1 MATGTNGI
9 ATRGDLNGLLPQST
23 YKFWAS
29 GLTKCPTLSDIM
41 NAHYSDSSRNYR
53 LSVKNTYQ
61 TNQLVKYSDCGIQY
75 GVTIN
80 ISNCQSGASFPLN
93 ENWSYSEGSYT
104 ATSDVFIDVYS
115 GSTVIDTTVMT
126 IQFTATDVSDGVIGS
141 VYGQATYSDLR
152 YFNMG
157 TEITGLRMRLSQ
169 YDNVI
174 TGISNGSIHSNS
186 SLYPITDSC
195 TVNWQTITFEFT

>member
-23 YKFWAS
+23 YKFWSS

-41 NAHYSDSSRNYR
+41 NARYSDSSRNYR
-53 LSVKNTYQ
+53 LIVKNTYQ

-75 GVTIN
+75 GVTID
-80 ISNCQSGASFPLN
+80 IPNCQSGGSFKLN
-93 ENWSYSEGSYT
+93 EYWSYSDGSYT

-115 GSTVIDTTVMT
+115 GATVIDTTVMT
-126 IQFTATDVSDGVIGS
+126 IQFTATDVSDGEIGS

-157 TEITGLRMRLSQ
+157 TKITGLRIRLSQ
-169 YDNVI
+169 DENVI
-174 TGISNGSIHSNS
+174 AGISSGMYHGNS
-186 SLYPITDSC
+186 SIYPITDSC
-195 TVNWQTITFEFT
+195 TVNWQTITFEFI